1 MNIHEHQAKE
11 ILKEFGAP
19 VSNGT
24 VVLSLDEIDQ
34 KISKL
39 KKLGAFKHY
48 DNWQCMDTI
57 RDKILLEELVKKNI
71 F

>member
-1 MNIHEHQAKE
+1 MEPIIFKY
-11 ILKEFGAP
+11 LKDDKTYIGKIYVE
-19 VSNGT
+19 
-24 VVLSLDEIDQ
+24 

-39 KKLGAFKHY
+39 KKKLGAFKHY

-71 F
+71 FLN